1 MKLNDCEVAG
11 LTLNQPDT
19 VETSRHMPDA
29 TPDHAYILVL
39 IRQSLNVSVLNMP
52 PVKRHRTKSALR
64 TTMAAYRRGAGMG
77 MGAGRKGHAYKVT
90 CTGTPPVCRNVL

>member
-29 TPDHAYILVL
+29 TPDHAYILA
-39 IRQSLNVSVLNMP
+39 S
-52 PVKRHRTKSALR
+52 
-64 TTMAAYRRGAGMG
+64 YG
-77 MGAGRKGHAYKVT
+77 KV
-90 CTGTPPVCRNVL
+90 

>member
-39 IRQSLNVSVLNMP
+39 IRQSLKVSVLNMP
-52 PVKRHRTKSALR
+52 PEWHFAHYALWQRT
-64 TTMAAYRRGAGMG
+64 RGAG